1 MTTQSSTEG
10 NAPRSIIKTVLK
22 IGFCES
28 LAPSP
33 LGIQVCAMGALP
45 LFKSSKIVGP
55 CLAGALPHRQYLRR
69 WEPYPELGQSETEL
83 SAWEA
88 VCDPVCLGADVVC
101 YQSHGHIS
109 TIIRIYSIAEQSL
122 RRLYFFTQA
131 CLSRA
136 WFKYPI
142 EVRTRV
148 PGLVKVSKARHA
160 EWHEHAPIVGCC
172 TSFYCCGHK

>member
-1 MTTQSSTEG
+1 MVRMGSRVRSCL
-10 NAPRSIIKTVLK
+10 PRRRCRL
-22 IGFCES
+22 
-28 LAPSP
+28 
-33 LGIQVCAMGALP
+33 LP
-45 LFKSSKIVGP
+45 VSWAHFYNIRVYFI
-55 CLAGALPHRQYLRR
+55 AG
-69 WEPYPELGQSETEL
+69 
-83 SAWEA
+83 
-88 VCDPVCLGADVVC
+88 
-101 YQSHGHIS
+101 
-109 TIIRIYSIAEQSL
+109 QSL
-122 RRLYFFTQA
+122 RRLFFTQA